1 MYLHASGVASPKGC
15 KELSP
20 GWSVFATP
28 GVIVHVRRCTPEAVQ
43 GASWLPKDWCNLM
56 ERHICIH
63 GHFYQPPRENA
74 WLEYVELQDS
84 AYPFHDW
91 NERITAECYAP
102 NGMSRIMDGESQILK
117 ITNNY
122 ARISFNFG
130 PTLLAWLAEKE
141 PETYRSI
148 IDADKESQQHF
159 SGHGSALA
167 QAYNHTILPLSTRR
181 DKETQIIWGIR
192 DFEYRF
198 GRKPEGM
205 WLPEAAVDLEVLD
218 ILAEHGIQ
226 FTILSPYQAKR
237 TRKLR
242 GRAWRDA
249 SGGRVDPSMPYEIRL
264 PSKRRI
270 AVFFYDGPISQ
281 AIAFERLLERGE
293 NLAGRLTS
301 AFSDSRNWPQIIHIA
316 TDGETYG
323 HHHKRGD
330 MALAYALHH
339 IECNDLAKLTNY
351 GEYLDRYPLTH
362 EAEIWERSSW
372 SCAHGVERWM
382 SNCGCN
388 SGGYPNWNQE
398 WRAPLREAFD
408 WLRDT
413 IAPRFEAKGREI
425 FRDPWEARN
434 AYIDA
439 VLDRS
444 PENVDRFLKE
454 QATRELNQQEKI
466 LALKLMEMQRHAML
480 MYTSC
485 GWFFDE
491 LSGIETTQVIQYAA
505 RTIQLYQEIFG
516 DSLEG
521 LFLDRLELAKSNIP
535 EHKDG
540 RTIYEKFVK
549 PAMVDREKVAAH
561 YALLSLFEQPEE
573 EAKVYCYRVRLLD
586 LQTSE
591 AGRAKLVV
599 GRALITSEIT
609 QESDVLSF
617 GALHMGDH
625 LMNCGVGIYRGD
637 EEDNHLKHELSGPFS
652 RAEFSEVIRI
662 LDRYFGE
669 STYSLRSIF
678 RDDQRKTL
686 NLVMQ
691 SAISEAEA
699 AYRQLYETHAPMM
712 RFITDLNVPPP
723 RAFSMAAEF
732 ALNSSLRAAFE
743 DPESLD
749 LARVKT
755 LLDEARRDDI
765 ALDGETLGFVMRRA
779 IRRLSGMLLEDPD
792 DIELMKTL
800 EASVGLARSL
810 PFEVNVWRTQN
821 NYYHMLQNIYPEWVR
836 KSSQGDPVAKDWI
849 EHFVGLGRNLSV
861 RVTEP
866 ALEFPKAS

>member
-1 MYLHASGVASPKGC
+1 
-15 KELSP
+15 
-20 GWSVFATP
+20 
-28 GVIVHVRRCTPEAVQ
+28 
-43 GASWLPKDWCNLM
+43 M
-56 ERHICIH
+56 ERYICIH

-74 WLEYVELQDS
+74 WLEFVELQDS
-84 AYPFHDW
+84 AYPYHDW

-102 NGMSRIMDGESQILK
+102 NGMSRIIDGESQILK

-130 PTLLAWLAEKE
+130 PTLLAWLKDRE

-167 QAYNHTILPLSTRR
+167 QAYNHTILPLSTGR
-181 DKETQIIWGIR
+181 DKQTQILWGIR
-192 DFEYRF
+192 DFEHRF
-198 GRKPEGM
+198 RRKPEGM
-205 WLPEAAVDLEVLD
+205 WLPETAVDMEVLD
-218 ILAEHGIQ
+218 ILAEQGIK

-264 PSKRRI
+264 PSGRRI

-301 AFSDSRNWPQIIHIA
+301 AFSEARNWPQIIHIA

-330 MALAYALHH
+330 MALAYALHPPTQ
-339 IECNDLAKLTNY
+339 A
-351 GEYLDRYPLTH
+351 
-362 EAEIWERSSW
+362 AEIWERSAW

-388 SGGYPNWNQE
+388 SGGHPNWNQE
-398 WRAPLREAFD
+398 WRAPLREALD

-413 IAPRFEAKGREI
+413 IAPRYEEKGREM
-425 FRDPWEARN
+425 FHDPWAARN
-434 AYIDA
+434 AYINV

-454 QATRELNQQEKI
+454 QVSHELNDDETI

-505 RTIQLYQEIFG
+505 RTIQLYREIFG
-516 DSLEG
+516 DSLEAM
-521 LFLDRLELAKSNIP
+521 FLDRLELAKSNIP

-540 RTIYEKFVK
+540 RTIYEQFVK

-561 YALLSLFEQPEE
+561 YALLSLFEQPDEE
-573 EAKVYCYRVRLLD
+573 TIVYCYRVQLDD
-586 LQTSE
+586 LQASE

-599 GRALITSEIT
+599 GRARITSEIT
-609 QESDVLSF
+609 NESDVLSF

-625 LMNCGVGIYRGD
+625 LMNCGVGIYRSDD
-637 EEDNHLKHELSGPFS
+637 EYNNLKHELSHPFS
-652 RAEFSEVIRI
+652 RADFSQVIRI
-662 LDRYFGE
+662 LDRHFGE

-699 AYRQLYETHAPMM
+699 VYRQLYETHAPMM
-712 RFITDLNVPPP
+712 RFVADLNVPPP

-743 DPESLD
+743 DPELD
-749 LARVKT
+749 LARINT
-755 LLDEARRDDI
+755 ILDEAGRDDVT
-765 ALDGETLGFVMRRA
+765 LDGETLGFALRRA
-779 IRRLSGMLLEDPD
+779 IKRLSERLLENPGDL
-792 DIELMKTL
+792 ELMKKL
-800 EASVGLARSL
+800 EAAAGLARSL
-810 PFEVNVWRTQN
+810 PFEVNVWRAQN
-821 NYYHMLQNIYPEWVR
+821 SYYHLLQNTYPEWVQ
-836 KSSQGDPVAKDWI
+836 KMSQGDRIAEDWI
-849 EHFVGLGRNLSV
+849 KHFIGLGRNLSIKV
-861 RVTEP
+861 DEP
-866 ALEFPKAS
+866 AVELPKAS

>member
-1 MYLHASGVASPKGC
+1 M
-15 KELSP
+15 
-20 GWSVFATP
+20 
-28 GVIVHVRRCTPEAVQ
+28 
-43 GASWLPKDWCNLM
+43 M
-56 ERHICIH
+56 ERYICIH

-74 WLEYVELQDS
+74 WLEFVELQDS
-84 AYPFHDW
+84 AYPYHDW

-102 NGMSRIMDGESQILK
+102 NGMSRIIDGDSQILK

-130 PTLLAWLAEKE
+130 PTLLAWLKEKE

-159 SGHGSALA
+159 SGHGSAIA
-167 QAYNHTILPLSTRR
+167 QAYNHTILPLSTGR
-181 DKETQIIWGIR
+181 DKRTQILWGIR
-192 DFEYRF
+192 DFEFRF

-218 ILAEHGIQ
+218 ILSEQGIR

-249 SGGRVDPSMPYEIRL
+249 NGGPVDPSMPYEVRL
-264 PSKRRI
+264 PSGRRI
-270 AVFFYDGPISQ
+270 TVFFYDGPISQ

-293 NLAGRLTS
+293 NLADRLIS
-301 AFSDSRNWPQIIHIA
+301 AFSDARTWPQIVHIA

-339 IECNDLAKLTNY
+339 IESNNLAKLTNY
-351 GEYLDRYPLTH
+351 AEYLDRHPPMQ
-362 EAEIWERSSW
+362 EAEIWERSAW
-372 SCAHGVERWM
+372 SCAHGVERWV

-388 SGGYPNWNQE
+388 SGGHPDWNQE
-398 WRAPLREAFD
+398 WRTPLREAFD
-408 WLRDT
+408 WLRDA
-413 IAPRFEAKGREI
+413 IAPRFEEKAREI
-425 FRDPWEARN
+425 FHDPWAARN
-434 AYIDA
+434 AYIDV

-444 PENVDRFLKE
+444 PDNVDRFFKE
-454 QATRELNQQEKI
+454 QANHELNDDEKI

-505 RTIQLYQEIFG
+505 RTLQLYHEIFG
-516 DSLEG
+516 DSLEAM
-521 LFLDRLELAKSNIP
+521 FLDRLELAKSNIP

-540 RTIYEKFVK
+540 RVIYEKFVK
-549 PAMVDREKVAAH
+549 PAMVDRRKVAAH
-561 YALLSLFEQPEE
+561 YALLSLFEHPEQE
-573 EAKVYCYRVRLLD
+573 KKVYCYRVQLHD
-586 LQTSE
+586 LQASE
-591 AGRAKLVV
+591 AGRSKLVV
-599 GRALITSEIT
+599 GKVRITSEIT
-609 QESDVLSF
+609 LESDVFSF

-637 EEDNHLKHELSGPFS
+637 EDYNNLKRELSDPFS
-652 RAEFSEVIRI
+652 RADFAEVIRI
-662 LDRYFGE
+662 LDQHFGG

-691 SAISEAEA
+691 SAIAEAES
-699 AYRQLYETHAPMM
+699 AYRQIYETHAPMM
-712 RFITDLNVPPP
+712 RFVTDLNVPAP

-743 DPESLD
+743 DPENLD
-749 LARVKT
+749 LARVNA
-755 LLDEARRDDI
+755 LLGEARRDNI
-765 ALDGETLGFVMRRA
+765 PLDGATLGFALRRA
-779 IRRLSGMLLEDPD
+779 IKRLSEKLMANPADL
-792 DIELMKTL
+792 ELMKKL
-800 EASVGLARSL
+800 EAAAGLTHSL
-810 PFEVNVWRTQN
+810 PFEVNVWRAQN
-821 NYYHMLQNIYPEWVR
+821 NYYQMLQNAYPEWIQKR
-836 KSSQGDPVAKDWI
+836 EQGDPIANEWV

-861 RVTEP
+861 KAPEP
-866 ALEFPKAS
+866 AAELLKAS

>member
-1 MYLHASGVASPKGC
+1 
-15 KELSP
+15 
-20 GWSVFATP
+20 
-28 GVIVHVRRCTPEAVQ
+28 
-43 GASWLPKDWCNLM
+43 M
-56 ERHICIH
+56 ERYICIH

-74 WLEYVELQDS
+74 WLEYIETQDS

-102 NGMSRIMDGESQILK
+102 NGMSRIIDGDSQILK

-148 IDADKESQQHF
+148 INADKESQQHF

-167 QAYNHTILPLSTRR
+167 QSYNHTILPLSTGR
-181 DKETQIIWGIR
+181 DNQTQIIWGLR
-192 DFEYRF
+192 DFEHRF

-205 WLPEAAVDLEVLD
+205 WLPETAVDMEVLD
-218 ILAEHGIQ
+218 ILARHGIK

-237 TRKLR
+237 TRRLR

-249 SGGRVDPSMPYEIRL
+249 SGGRVDPSMPYEVRL
-264 PSKRRI
+264 PSGRRI

-301 AFSDSRNWPQIIHIA
+301 AFSDSRNWPQIVHIA

-339 IECNDLAKLTNY
+339 IESNNLAKLTNY
-351 GEYLDRYPLTH
+351 GEYLERHPPTQ

-372 SCAHGVERWM
+372 SCAHGIDRWM

-388 SGGYPNWNQE
+388 SGGHADWNQE
-398 WRAPLREAFD
+398 WRAPLREALD

-413 IAPRFEAKGREI
+413 IAPQFEEKAREL
-425 FRDPWEARN
+425 FRDPWEARD
-434 AYIDA
+434 AYINV
-439 VLDRS
+439 VLDRA
-444 PENVDRFLKE
+444 PESVGRFVTQ
-454 QATRELNQQEKI
+454 QATHELNESERI

-516 DSLEG
+516 GSLEPM
-521 LFLDRLELAKSNIP
+521 FLDRLERAKSNIP

-540 RTIYEKFVK
+540 RVIYEQFVK

-561 YALLSLFEQPEE
+561 YALLSLFQQQLLET
-573 EAKVYCYRVRLLD
+573 KVYCYRVHLED
-586 LQTSE
+586 LQASE

-599 GRALITSEIT
+599 GRARITSEIT
-609 QESDVLSF
+609 SESDVLSF
-617 GALHMGDH
+617 GALHLGDH
-625 LMNCGVGIYRGD
+625 LMNCGVGIYEGD
-637 EEDNHLKHELSGPFS
+637 QEYDNLKQELSVPFS
-652 RAEFSEVIRI
+652 RADFSQVIRI
-662 LDRYFGE
+662 LDRHFGE

-686 NLVMQ
+686 NIVMR
-691 SAISEAEA
+691 SAISEAES

-712 RFITDLNVPPP
+712 RFITDLNVPAP

-732 ALNSSLRAAFE
+732 ALNSSLRESIE
-743 DPESLD
+743 DPENLD
-749 LARVKT
+749 LVRVNS
-755 LLDEARRDDI
+755 LLDEARRGDVT
-765 ALDGETLGFVMRRA
+765 LDGETLGFAMRRA
-779 IRRLSGMLLEDPD
+779 IKRLSEKLLTNPD
-792 DIELMKTL
+792 DIELVKKL
-800 EASVGLARSL
+800 EAAVALARSL
-810 PFEVNVWRTQN
+810 PFEVNVWRAQN
-821 NYYHMLQNIYPEWVR
+821 NYYQMLQHTYPQWVQ
-836 KSSQGDPVAKDWI
+836 KLEQGDPVARDWI

-861 RVTEP
+861 KVDEP
-866 ALEFPKAS
+866 VAELSQAS